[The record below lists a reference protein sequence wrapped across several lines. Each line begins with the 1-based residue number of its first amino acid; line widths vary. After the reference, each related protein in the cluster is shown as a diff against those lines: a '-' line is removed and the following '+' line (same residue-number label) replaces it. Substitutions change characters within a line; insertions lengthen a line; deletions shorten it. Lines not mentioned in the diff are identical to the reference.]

1 VDAKGN
7 ARVLPG
13 TAVLIGKVKPMFVPT
28 AVLTLALA
36 ASAPAGAEA
45 PASEAELPDFYAEEP
60 ALREYTSEA
69 LAANPAVQEALARY
83 RAVLEKVPQVSS
95 LPDPKLSFTQAI
107 RSVETRVGPQRNVLM
122 LTQAFPWFGKLDLR
136 GKVVLH
142 EAAARRQLYLA
153 RQREIVSQVKASFY
167 ALGFIDTALR
177 ITQEEQLVLS
187 HYERLAQTRYA
198 AGQGLQQAV
207 IKIQAEITKVMNRL
221 DMLQQRRVSVAARL
235 NTAMDRPPHA
245 PVPEVERLRLPEV
258 SLDLLALYE
267 LGEQNRQELKAA
279 EALVQKS
286 ERAIELARK
295 DSWPNLSVSAGFVN
309 VGGRGDPAGL
319 MQPPPDDGKNAFNLS
334 LGLSI
339 PLWRGKYK
347 AGVREATQQMSAQRM
362 ARARVRNEMEFA
374 IQDQTARLQT
384 LREQVDLFESVLI
397 PQAEE
402 TLSSTEAAYQ
412 TGQLGVLDLLDS
424 ERVLLSVRLTN
435 AQYHSDFLSALA
447 KLERALGTRFP
458 EVRQP

>member
-1 VDAKGN
+1 
-7 ARVLPG
+7 
-13 TAVLIGKVKPMFVPT
+13 MFVPT
-28 AVLTLALA
+28 AVLTLVLA
-36 ASAPAGAEA
+36 ASAAAGAEA
-45 PASEAELPDFYAEEP
+45 PTPEAEMPDFYAEEP
-60 ALREYTSEA
+60 ALHDYAAEA
-69 LAANPAVQEALARY
+69 LRANPSVQEALARY
-83 RAVLEKVPQVSS
+83 RAVLEKAPQVTS
-95 LPDPKLSFTQAI
+95 LPDPKLGFTQAI
-107 RSVETRVGPQRNVLM
+107 RSVETRVGPQRNALM

-136 GKVVLH
+136 GQVVLQ

-153 RQREIVSQVKASFY
+153 RQREVLSQVKTHFY
-167 ALGFIDTALR
+167 ALGYIDTALR
-177 ITQEEQLVLS
+177 ITQEEQSVLS

-198 AGQGLQQAV
+198 SGQGLQQAV

-221 DMLQQRRVSVAARL
+221 YILQQRRVSVAARL
-235 NTAMDRPPHA
+235 NTLMDRPPHA
-245 PVPEVERLRLPEV
+245 PLPAVEPLSLPEV
-258 SLDLLALYE
+258 SLDLPALYE

-279 EALVQKS
+279 EALVKKS
-286 ERAIELARK
+286 ERSIELARK
-295 DSWPNLSVSAGFVN
+295 DFWPNLSVSAGLVN
-309 VGGRGDPAGL
+309 IGGRGDPAGL

-339 PLWRGKYK
+339 PLWRGKYR
-347 AGVREATQQMSAQRM
+347 AGVREATLQMSAQRM
-362 ARARVRNEMEFA
+362 AHARVRNEMEFA
-374 IQDQTARLQT
+374 IQDQTIRLET

>member
-1 VDAKGN
+1 
-7 ARVLPG
+7 
-13 TAVLIGKVKPMFVPT
+13 MSVPT

-36 ASAPAGAEA
+36 ASVAAGAEA
-45 PASEAELPDFYAEEP
+45 PGSEAETPDFYAEEP
-60 ALREYTSEA
+60 ALREYAAEA
-69 LAANPAVQEALARY
+69 LRANPAVQEALARY
-83 RAVLEKVPQVSS
+83 RAVLEKAPQVTS
-95 LPDPKLSFTQAI
+95 LPDPKLGFTQAI
-107 RSVETRVGPQRNVLM
+107 RSVETRVGPQQNALM

-136 GKVVLH
+136 GKVVLQD
-142 EAAARRQLYLA
+142 AAARRQLYLA
-153 RQREIVSQVKASFY
+153 RQREVVSQVKTSFY

-177 ITQEEQLVLS
+177 ITQDEQSVLS

-235 NTAMDRPPHA
+235 NTLMDRPPHA

-295 DSWPNLSVSAGFVN
+295 DFSPNFSVSAGFVN

-339 PLWRGKYK
+339 PLWRGKYR
-347 AGVREATQQMSAQRM
+347 AGVREATEQMSAQRM
-362 ARARVRNEMEFA
+362 AHARVRNEMEFA
-374 IQDQTARLQT
+374 IQDQTVRLQT
-384 LREQVDLFESVLI
+384 LREQVGLFESVLI